1 MHTPWINEYQLYQ
14 SIRRNQAFWS
24 RQLEDYPL
32 LWITVPGAKKGKDL
46 PEPNHEQEMWTDID
60 YFIAYSEN
68 TLSRTHFAG
77 DALPVCHPWLGPDQF
92 AAWLGAEITLKPKEF
107 TSWVKPFVNDWSDYP
122 VLKIAPNNPW
132 WKLYI
137 ETVRASA
144 QAGQDKW
151 ITAYPD
157 LHSGIDGLCAIRG
170 PENLMLDM
178 VAEPDTIHRHMAEM
192 TALWQWIV
200 DQVTA
205 IIAPYGQGSSNWTGG
220 WSRDRF
226 LCIGQNDFSCLISPP
241 MFREFCR
248 EDNLQCCQYVDQAIY
263 HLDGPDALRHLPLI
277 LDLKKLNC
285 IQWIQGAGHPLPSR
299 WLDLLQQI
307 QAAGKTVQLC
317 YAGSHGGDADFFEE
331 IEILCTHLDPCRLFF
346 NIQTDSAEKA
356 DALVRH
362 ARKICRSVAKK
373 PCSKT

>member
-14 SIRRNQAFWS
+14 SVRRNQAFWS

-32 LWITVPGAKKGKDL
+32 LWITVPRAKKGRDL
-46 PEPNHEQEMWTDID
+46 PEPENEQEMWTNID

-68 TLSRTHFAG
+68 TLSRTYFAG

-122 VLKIAPNNPW
+122 VLKIDPNNPW

-137 ETVRASA
+137 QTVRASA

-178 VAEPDTIHRHMAEM
+178 VAEQDTIHRHMAEM

-226 LCIGQNDFSCLISPP
+226 LCIGQNDFSCLISPD
-241 MFREFCR
+241 MFKEFCLD
-248 EDNLQCCQYVDQAIY
+248 DNVQCCDYVDQTLY
-263 HLDGPDALRHLPLI
+263 HLDGPDAIRHLPL
-277 LDLKKLNC
+277 LLGLEKLNC

-307 QAAGKTVQLC
+307 QAVGKTVQLC

-346 NIQTDSAEKA
+346 NIQVDSVEKA

-362 ARKICRSVAKK
+362 AQKICRSAGKNQY
-373 PCSKT
+373 SKS